1 MREATIM
8 QAAVLEKASAD
19 GALDSDRLSA
29 VVLVH
34 IAAAGRGTAKGDL
47 AEALGPIVAHRLAP
61 ARWKAL
67 LDREVEA
74 LAAASLV
81 TVADGRIAASEAG
94 IARTAIFLGLKG
106 GLPRSADDLV
116 NVRLIA
122 KALGLEREPPK
133 RQATLRTPD
142 GLRAAIVQKAYGLKI
157 RGAPSP
163 SRLRASLAALALARA
178 FGDQFKGAPAEK
190 LGISAKAGRLL
201 AGQLAKK
208 PRNFGTDS
216 RLVAALAAEHVGATG
231 PGLPQLRI
239 AVLRRY
245 LDGGDKPAV
254 LPRRQPAKPAATRP
268 RLVEPAPAPVP
279 ASAPAPASPPPPAP
293 AAGPPSL
300 AGFADEVRRHALVKA
315 QGWPGNRKAYI
326 SHVWQTLREARSDW
340 GLSEI
345 EFKCMLAE
353 AHRTG
358 KLALANADLK
368 DNGSIKALQD
378 SAVVYKNAVFHF
390 IRVDG

>member
-1 MREATIM
+1 M
-8 QAAVLEKASAD
+8 QAAVLEKASPD

-34 IAAAGRGTAKGDL
+34 VAAAGRGATKPEFADS
-47 AEALGPIVAHRLAP
+47 LGPLVSHRLPA
-61 ARWKAL
+61 ARWRAL
-67 LDREVEA
+67 LDREVDA
-74 LAAASLV
+74 LVAAGLV
-81 TVADGRIAASEAG
+81 AIADGRIAASEAG
-94 IARTAIFLGLKG
+94 TARTAIFLGLKG
-106 GLPRSADDLV
+106 SLPRSAGDLI

-133 RQATLRTPD
+133 RQAALRTPD

-157 RGAPSP
+157 KGAASP

-216 RLVAALAAEHVGATG
+216 RLVAALAAEHVGAAGTS
-231 PGLPQLRI
+231 LAQLR
-239 AVLRRY
+239 RRRAAP
-245 LDGGDKPAV
+245 LSRR
-254 LPRRQPAKPAATRP
+254 RRQTRRAAAAPAGKARRSPSAPGRAGP
-268 RLVEPAPAPVP
+268 QPAPT
-279 ASAPAPASPPPPAP
+279 SAPSPPPPAP
-293 AAGPPSL
+293 AAVRPDL
-300 AGFADEVRRHALVKA
+300 TGFAAEVRRHAAQRA

-326 SHVWQTLREARSDW
+326 SHVWQTIRETRAEW

-353 AHRTG
+353 AHRAG
-358 KLALANADLK
+358 SLALANADLK
-368 DNGSIKALQD
+368 DNSSIKDLQD
-378 SAVVYKNAVFHF
+378 SAVVYKNTIFHF
-390 IRVDG
+390 VRVDG

>member
-1 MREATIM
+1 M

-34 IAAAGRGTAKGDL
+34 IAGAARGTAKGDIADSL
-47 AEALGPIVAHRLAP
+47 APLVAHRLPA
-61 ARWKAL
+61 ARWRAF
-67 LDREVEA
+67 LDREA
-74 LAAASLV
+74 DSLAAAGLV
-81 TVADGRIAASEAG
+81 TIADGRIAASAAG
-94 IARTAIFLGLKG
+94 AARAAIFLGLKG
-106 GLPRSADDLV
+106 SLPRSSDDLL

-122 KALGLEREPPK
+122 KALGLERELAK
-133 RQATLRTPD
+133 RLAALATPD

-157 RGAPSP
+157 KGAASP
-163 SRLRASLAALALARA
+163 SRLRCSLAALALARA

-201 AGQLAKK
+201 AAQLAKK

-216 RLVAALAAEHVGATG
+216 RLVAALAAEHVGAAG
-231 PGLPQLRI
+231 PSLAQLRL

-245 LDGGDKPAV
+245 LDGGDKPAT
-254 LPRRQPAKPAATRP
+254 LSRRQPAKPAAPRP
-268 RLVEPAPAPVP
+268 RLVEPVPAP
-279 ASAPAPASPPPPAP
+279 SPPPPATGRP
-293 AAGPPSL
+293 DL
-300 AGFADEVRRHALVKA
+300 AGFAEEVRRHALHKA

-326 SHVWQTLREARSDW
+326 SHVWQTMREARSEW

-353 AHRTG
+353 AHRAG
-358 KLALANADLK
+358 SLALANADLK
-368 DNGSIKALQD
+368 DNSSIKDLQD